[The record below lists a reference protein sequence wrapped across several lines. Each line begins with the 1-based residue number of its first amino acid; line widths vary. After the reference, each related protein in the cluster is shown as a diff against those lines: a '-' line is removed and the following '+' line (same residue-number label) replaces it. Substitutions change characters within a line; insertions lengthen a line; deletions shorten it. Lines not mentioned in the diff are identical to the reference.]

1 MKKEDED
8 NAAKNVKI
16 LFKCYLPD
24 LKNEGFK
31 TVGTYENGRKR
42 RIYKN
47 LKYIEKNFQSG
58 WVFLSKGRRQ
68 RATRRRRTS
77 FETVL
82 KLSSILADSIRRE
95 FFRFSRVVR
104 ILLHPFKNFPKD
116 STPKKESTPK
126 DPAQK
131 EETTSKDSTLKK
143 DPAPDKSDAVK
154 SKQAG
159 TTSDVPT
166 DMVSEAKETDQ

>member
-1 MKKEDED
+1 MFRVDGSSYRREED
-8 NAAKNVKI
+8 
-16 LFKCYLPD
+16 
-24 LKNEGFK
+24 
-31 TVGTYENGRKR
+31 
-42 RIYKN
+42 
-47 LKYIEKNFQSG
+47 
-58 WVFLSKGRRQ
+58 KGRQGEEGQVLRQ
-68 RATRRRRTS
+68 
-77 FETVL
+77 FWN
-82 KLSSILADSIRRE
+82 SSILADSIRRE